1 MNVHGHA
8 DKTSSINIIC
18 IHIPVQDEEIIEAVI
33 MVRKMPRPI
42 AIIFEE
48 RDPDLKDLDN
58 FLKFS

>member
-48 RDPDLKDLDN
+48 RDPDLYI
-58 FLKFS
+58 